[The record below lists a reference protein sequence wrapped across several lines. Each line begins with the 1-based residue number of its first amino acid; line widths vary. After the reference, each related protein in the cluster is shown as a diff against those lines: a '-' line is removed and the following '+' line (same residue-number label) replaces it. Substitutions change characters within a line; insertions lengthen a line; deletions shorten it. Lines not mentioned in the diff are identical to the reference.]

1 MTEKNNIDLIS
12 EESSRFDEQ
21 SSSNII
27 IKDKEELEQLKK
39 DPNTVL
45 GTYQRA
51 KFTGFGTYG
60 KYDINDRVNEL
71 MKQCK
76 KEYPTIDNWLL
87 WIQVV
92 DYVLKEELNVENT
105 TQEKAKELYENYMKE
120 RDKREYQSVQL
131 LDENNNP
138 IEVK

>member
-12 EESSRFDEQ
+12 EE
-21 SSSNII
+21 II

-71 MKQCK
+71 MKLCK
-76 KEYPTIDNWLL
+76 KEYPTIDNYLL
-87 WIQVV
+87 WVQVV
-92 DYVLKEELNVENT
+92 DYTLKDELKVDT
-105 TQEKAKELYENYMKE
+105 TIDEHAKELYENYMKE

>member
-1 MTEKNNIDLIS
+1 MTENNNIEFIS
-12 EESSRFDEQ
+12 EE
-21 SSSNII
+21 II

-76 KEYPTIDNWLL
+76 KEYPTIDNYLL
-87 WIQVV
+87 WLNTV
-92 DYVLKEELNVENT
+92 DYVLKEELKVEST
-105 TQEKAKELYENYMKE
+105 TQEEAKQWYENYMKE
-120 RDKREYQSVQL
+120 RDKREYQTVQL

>member
-12 EESSRFDEQ
+12 EE
-21 SSSNII
+21 II

-71 MKQCK
+71 MKLCK

>member
-12 EESSRFDEQ
+12 EE
-21 SSSNII
+21 II

-51 KFTGFGTYG
+51 KFTGFGTYE

-71 MKQCK
+71 MELCK
-76 KEYPTIDNWLL
+76 KQYPNLDFYLL
-87 WIQVV
+87 WISTV
-92 DYVLKEELNVENT
+92 DYVLKEELKVET
-105 TQEKAKELYENYMKE
+105 TSEEQAKKWYDEYLNE
-120 RDKREYQSVQL
+120 RNKREYQNVQL
-131 LDENNNP
+131 LDKNNKP
-138 IEVK
+138 IIEVK